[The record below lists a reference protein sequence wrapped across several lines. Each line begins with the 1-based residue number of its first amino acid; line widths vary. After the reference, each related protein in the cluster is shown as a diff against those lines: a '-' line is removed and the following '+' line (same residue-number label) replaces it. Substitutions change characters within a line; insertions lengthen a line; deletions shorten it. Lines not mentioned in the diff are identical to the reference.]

1 MVKNAI
7 ILAGG
12 LGTRLQSVV
21 KDIPKPM
28 APING
33 TPFLQVLL
41 DYLDHYGIEQVIL
54 AVGFRG
60 EVILEYFENKY
71 KNINIF
77 YSAETK
83 PLGTGGAS
91 KKAAQFFGDEPYFLL
106 NGDSIFT
113 VDLHKM
119 SDIYEQEMPDMCM
132 ALKHKFKF
140 DRYGVVEYD
149 EWHQVKAFKEKQYC
163 DEGWINGGVYLLSN
177 AIYNK
182 LQFPA
187 RFSFEKDLMEDS
199 LPQLE
204 VRACPME
211 GYFIDIGIPEDYA
224 RAQVE
229 LKVDSRG

>member
-113 VDLHKM
+113 VYLH
-119 SDIYEQEMPDMCM
+119 
-132 ALKHKFKF
+132 
-140 DRYGVVEYD
+140 
-149 EWHQVKAFKEKQYC
+149 
-163 DEGWINGGVYLLSN
+163 LSL
-177 AIYNK
+177 IH
-182 LQFPA
+182 
-187 RFSFEKDLMEDS
+187 
-199 LPQLE
+199 
-204 VRACPME
+204 
-211 GYFIDIGIPEDYA
+211 I
-224 RAQVE
+224 
-229 LKVDSRG
+229 